1 MQQPAEKPP
10 LWYNFLL
17 LALASTLPPQI
28 HPEVFLLWDGLRQ
41 LSAIL
46 TLDVHGTAHSR
57 SDWSLVN
64 TPSMMASYARLT
76 ADLRAEGQR
85 NNHEVSLL
93 DSEQELQ
100 RRITRCGRGE
110 EGGREGGR
118 ERGEGEEKGKEEEV
132 HATCPQ
138 YRVSPPKGSTEHLL
152 NEDIAP
158 KYPNCV

>member
-46 TLDVHGTAHSR
+46 TLDVRGTAHSR
-57 SDWSLVN
+57 SDWSLLN

-93 DSEQELQ
+93 ESEQELQ

-110 EGGREGGR
+110 EGGREESGRRKGRKGEEGGR
-118 ERGEGEEKGKEEEV
+118 EGGRGGGGGGEREGRRG
-132 HATCPQ
+132 TCHMPT
-138 YRVSPPKGSTEHLL
+138 VSGEPP
-152 NEDIAP
+152 
-158 KYPNCV
+158 